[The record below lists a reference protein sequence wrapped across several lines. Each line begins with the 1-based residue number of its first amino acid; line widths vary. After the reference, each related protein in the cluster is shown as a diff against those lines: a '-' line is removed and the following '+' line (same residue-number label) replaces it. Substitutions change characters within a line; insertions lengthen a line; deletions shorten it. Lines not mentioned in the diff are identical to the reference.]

1 MLKINNEMKVALLAI
16 IAISLGFWGFKFLKG
31 VNVLSSTKTLYV
43 RYSQVDQLRPSNP
56 VLLSGFQVGLV
67 QDMYI
72 DKEDGKSIIVAI
84 NLNSGVEVHKNTRA
98 IIVGT
103 GLMGGKA
110 IVLETPGPCQGPD
123 CARHKDWLQGQ
134 TKSFIESLVGDPA
147 QIDAYT
153 ERLRIGLT
161 SVYDSIADPN
171 DPQGLGRSLVALERT
186 LLHLEKITDRIDRI
200 AQSNEASIS
209 RTMNSVAGITA
220 NLNAREKDINAI
232 IANLG
237 DLSAQLKNA
246 GIDQGAQTAIRTL
259 DSLTLSLSA
268 LRATLNTTRQ
278 SMTRIDTLAQNLAAG
293 KGSAGKILT
302 DEEFYENLTRT
313 TRHLQLLLQDLRLHP
328 KRYNTVKL
336 KIFGKNKTPGYEIP
350 YDDPAYLRLLDSLER
365 DYSRRVRIGQ

>member
-1 MLKINNEMKVALLAI
+1 MLKISNETKVALLAI
-16 IAISLGFWGFKFLKG
+16 VAISLGFWGFKFLQG

-56 VLLSGFQVGLV
+56 VFLSGFQVGLI

-84 NLNSGVEVHKNTRA
+84 NLNSGVEIHKNTRA
-98 IIVGT
+98 VIVGT

-110 IVLETPGPCQGPD
+110 IVLETPGPCTGPD
-123 CARHKDWLQGQ
+123 CARHKDWLQGA

-161 SVYDSIADPN
+161 SVYDSIANPN

-186 LLHLEKITDRIDRI
+186 LLHLEKITERIDRI

-209 RTMNSVAGITA
+209 RTMNSVAGITS
-220 NLNAREKDINAI
+220 NLNAREKDINEM
-232 IANLG
+232 IANLNE
-237 DLSAQLKNA
+237 LSAQLKNA
-246 GIDQGAQTAIRTL
+246 RLDEGAQTAARTL

-268 LRATLNTTRQ
+268 LRATLLTTHS
-278 SMTRIDTLAQNLAAG
+278 SMRRIDMLAQNLVAG

-302 DEEFYENLTRT
+302 DEEFYDNLTRT
-313 TRHLQLLLQDLRLHP
+313 TRHLQLLLQDLRLNP

-336 KIFGKNKTPGYEIP
+336 KVFGKNKTKGYEIP
-350 YDDPAYLRLLDSLER
+350 YDDPAYLLMLDSLER
-365 DYSRRVRIGQ
+365 EYSKRVKN